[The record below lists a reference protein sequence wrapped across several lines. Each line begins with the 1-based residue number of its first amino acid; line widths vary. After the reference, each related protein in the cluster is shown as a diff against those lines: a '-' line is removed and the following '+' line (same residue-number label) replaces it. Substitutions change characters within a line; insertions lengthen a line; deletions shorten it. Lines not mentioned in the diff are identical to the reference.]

1 MSRWFLTPG
10 VLRINIG
17 QSLALSPENYLKF
30 ESLAVVNYPSSGPR
44 YPPQSLIVAFSILI
58 FLLLL
63 ILQIVVVKSQVD
75 MVDLV
80 DIVDPKD
87 LVDIVDIVDIVNMV
101 SRLDMMDFDIVM
113 ELGAQKFHKCPI
125 FPLCFGSSCWTW

>member
-17 QSLALSPENYLKF
+17 RSLALSPENYLKF
-30 ESLAVVNYPSSGPR
+30 ESLAVVNYPSSGPH

-63 ILQIVVVKSQVD
+63 ILQLVVVMSQVD

-80 DIVDPKD
+80 DIIVDPKD
-87 LVDIVDIVDIVNMV
+87 LVEIVDIVNMV

-113 ELGAQKFHKCPI
+113 ELGAQKIQKCSI
-125 FPLCFGSSCWTW
+125 CPLCFGRSC

>member
-58 FLLLL
+58 FLLIF
-63 ILQIVVVKSQVD
+63 ILQHVVVMSQVD

-87 LVDIVDIVDIVNMV
+87 SVDIVDIVNMV

-113 ELGAQKFHKCPI
+113 DWEHENFTNARFFFCVLGGLAELGI
-125 FPLCFGSSCWTW
+125 

>member
-1 MSRWFLTPG
+1 MAMSRWFLTPG

-63 ILQIVVVKSQVD
+63 ILQFVVVKSQVD

-87 LVDIVDIVDIVNMV
+87 SMDIVDIVV

-113 ELGAQKFHKCPI
+113 ELGARKFHKCSI
-125 FPLCFGSSCWTW
+125 FPLYFGRSC

>member
-1 MSRWFLTPG
+1 MFLRLVAMSRWFLTPG

-30 ESLAVVNYPSSGPR
+30 ESLAVVNYPSSGPH

-63 ILQIVVVKSQVD
+63 ILQLVVVMSQVD

-80 DIVDPKD
+80 DIVDPEYS
-87 LVDIVDIVDIVNMV
+87 VDIVDIVNMV

-113 ELGAQKFHKCPI
+113 ELGA
-125 FPLCFGSSCWTW
+125 

>member
-63 ILQIVVVKSQVD
+63 ILQLVVIMSQVD
-75 MVDLV
+75 MVDMV
-80 DIVDPKD
+80 DIVDSKD
-87 LVDIVDIVDIVNMV
+87 SVDIVNMM
-101 SRLDMMDFDIVM
+101 SRLDLMDFDIVT
-113 ELGAQKFHKCPI
+113 ELLVQKFHESSI
-125 FPLCFGSSCWTW
+125 FFLCVLAGLAKLGT

>member
-1 MSRWFLTPG
+1 MAMSRWFLTPG

-58 FLLLL
+58 FLLIF
-63 ILQIVVVKSQVD
+63 ILQHVVVMSQVD

-87 LVDIVDIVDIVNMV
+87 SVDIVDIVNMV

-113 ELGAQKFHKCPI
+113 ELGAQKIHKCSI
-125 FPLCFGSSCWTW
+125 CPLCFGRSC

>member
-1 MSRWFLTPG
+1 MAMSRWFLTPG

-63 ILQIVVVKSQVD
+63 ILQPVVVKSQVD

-87 LVDIVDIVDIVNMV
+87 SVNIMDIVNMV
-101 SRLDMMDFDIVM
+101 NRLDMMHFDIVT
-113 ELGAQKFHKCPI
+113 ELGAQKFHKCPS
-125 FPLCFGSSCWTW
+125 FLCVLGALA

>member
-1 MSRWFLTPG
+1 MAMSRWFLTPG

-58 FLLLL
+58 FLLLI
-63 ILQIVVVKSQVD
+63 ILRLVVIMSQVD
-75 MVDLV
+75 MVDLL
-80 DIVDPKD
+80 DIVDPEDSVD
-87 LVDIVDIVDIVNMV
+87 LVDIVNMV
-101 SRLDMMDFDIVM
+101 STLDMMDFDFVL
-113 ELGAQKFHKCPI
+113 ELGAQKFHKYSI
-125 FPLCFGSSCWTW
+125 FPLCFRRSC

>member
-17 QSLALSPENYLKF
+17 RSLALSPENYLKF

-63 ILQIVVVKSQVD
+63 ILQIVVVMSQVD

-87 LVDIVDIVDIVNMV
+87 SVDIVEIVNMM
-101 SRLDMMDFDIVM
+101 SRLDMMDLILSWNWEHKIFTNVRFFLCVLGSLV
-113 ELGAQKFHKCPI
+113 ELG
-125 FPLCFGSSCWTW
+125 T

>member
-1 MSRWFLTPG
+1 MAMSRWFLTPG

-63 ILQIVVVKSQVD
+63 ILQLVIVMSQVD
-75 MVDLV
+75 LVDLV

-87 LVDIVDIVDIVNMV
+87 SVDIVNTV
-101 SRLDMMDFDIVM
+101 SGLDMMDIVM
-113 ELGAQKFHKCPI
+113 ELGAQKFHKCSI
-125 FPLCFGSSCWTW
+125 FPLYFGRSC

>member
-58 FLLLL
+58 FLL
-63 ILQIVVVKSQVD
+63 ILQLVVVKSQVD

-80 DIVDPKD
+80 DIVDPRD
-87 LVDIVDIVDIVNMV
+87 SVDIVSML
-101 SRLDMMDFDIVM
+101 SKLDVMDFDIVM
-113 ELGAQKFHKCPI
+113 EL
-125 FPLCFGSSCWTW
+125 